1 MAKRAQIVVTGM
13 GMVSSLGRDV
23 VTACAAARAGLVFT
37 EELDYGVRSP
47 EDGVV
52 SGLLACPVRDLTR
65 GFEGP
70 ARLLR
75 LLEGALLDLLRQAPD
90 VAGATSHAGVYLSLP
105 DPRRA
110 APGEGAPPEDPGASL
125 ADSSARAAQLVRSA
139 ARLARWPA
147 ALELREASSAGHS
160 GVAHV
165 MARAISDL
173 AEGRVRVALVAG
185 VDSLLDEETL
195 SWLERTRRLKVPGMP
210 VGLRPGEAAA
220 VVALETEHAASARR
234 ARRLAAAREV
244 RLAEDERTLLSR
256 SAPSGAVLADLLV
269 GLDEGSFPGG
279 SPAWLVTDMNGE
291 SYRAMEWGNAVIRVR
306 ARRPGFSP
314 RALWHPASS
323 FGDTGAASGGVALCA
338 AASALA
344 RGYAPSPSAVI
355 TSTSDG
361 RGRAALVLETARS

>member
-1 MAKRAQIVVTGM
+1 MAKRDQIVVTGM
-13 GMVSSLGRDV
+13 GMVSSLGHDV
-23 VTACAAARAGLVFT
+23 VTACAAARAGLVVT

-47 EDGVV
+47 EDGTV

-65 GFEGP
+65 GFEGT

-75 LLEGALLDLLRQAPD
+75 LLEGALVDLLRQAPD
-90 VAGATSHAGVYLSLP
+90 VAGATSLAGVYLSLP

-110 APGEGAPPEDPGASL
+110 APGQGAPPEAPGPKPAGST
-125 ADSSARAAQLVRSA
+125 AGAAQLVRSA
-139 ARLARWPA
+139 ARLAGWPA
-147 ALELREASSAGHS
+147 DLELREASSAGHS

-165 MARAISDL
+165 MARAMSDL

-185 VDSLLDEETL
+185 VDSLLEEETL
-195 SWLERTRRLKVPGMP
+195 SWLEHARRLKVPGMP

-220 VVALETEHAASARR
+220 VVALETERAASARG
-234 ARRLAAAREV
+234 ARKLAAAREV

-256 SAPSGAVLADLLV
+256 ANPTGAVLAGLLL
-269 GLDEGSFPGG
+269 GLDEGGFPGG
-279 SPAWLVTDMNGE
+279 SPAWLITDLNGE
-291 SYRAMEWGNAVIRVR
+291 SYRAVEWGNAVIRVR
-306 ARRPGFSP
+306 ARRRGFPP

-338 AASALA
+338 AASAMT

-361 RGRAALVLETARS
+361 RGRAAVVLETAKR